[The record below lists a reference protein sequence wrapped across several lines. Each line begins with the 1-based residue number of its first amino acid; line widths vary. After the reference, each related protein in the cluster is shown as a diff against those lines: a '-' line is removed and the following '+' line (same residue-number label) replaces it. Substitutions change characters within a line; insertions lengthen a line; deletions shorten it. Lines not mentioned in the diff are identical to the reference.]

1 VIFVAFVFGLWI
13 SFILLSRVN
22 TKNVWGP
29 LAASCLRWA
38 CGIMEITSLR
48 FKVDQRD
55 EETWLTV
62 LDQSMGMPTKKVNKY
77 SLFQY
82 SILQIILI
90 ALTGIALV
98 IVGVRLSR
106 QRWVWLLGITLLA
119 ELAIRLVVE
128 VVWRKLRLGGI
139 LQRWLK
145 RLAEKVNDILLNI
158 D

>member
-55 EETWLTV
+55 EETWLTA

-145 RLAEKVNDILLNI
+145 RLAEKVNGFLLNI

>member
-1 VIFVAFVFGLWI
+1 
-13 SFILLSRVN
+13 
-22 TKNVWGP
+22 
-29 LAASCLRWA
+29 
-38 CGIMEITSLR
+38 MEKRRLKADR
-48 FKVDQRD
+48 RD
-55 EETWLTV
+55 EETGLTA
-62 LDQSMGMPTKKVNKY
+62 LDRSMGMPTKKVNKY

-145 RLAEKVNDILLNI
+145 RLAEKVNGILLNI

>member
-1 VIFVAFVFGLWI
+1 
-13 SFILLSRVN
+13 
-22 TKNVWGP
+22 
-29 LAASCLRWA
+29 
-38 CGIMEITSLR
+38 MEITSLR

>member
-1 VIFVAFVFGLWI
+1 MIFVAFVFGLWI

>member
-1 VIFVAFVFGLWI
+1 MKRQGE
-13 SFILLSRVN
+13 SKRMSSKR
-22 TKNVWGP
+22 
-29 LAASCLRWA
+29 
-38 CGIMEITSLR
+38 
-48 FKVDQRD
+48 
-55 EETWLTV
+55 
-62 LDQSMGMPTKKVNKY
+62 VNKY

-98 IVGVRLSR
+98 IVRALLSH
-106 QRWVWLLGITLLA
+106 QRWVWLLGTTLLA

-145 RLAEKVNDILLNI
+145 RLAEKVNGILLNI